1 MIFDVCAAG
10 SVKSFINI
18 LAIAYRETINDVVID
33 NWLYTSYL
41 RL

>member
-10 SVKSFINI
+10 SVKSFIDV
-18 LAIAYRETINDVVID
+18 LAIAYREAINDVAID

-41 RL
+41 TL